1 MICKK
6 CGKTISDNA
15 KFCSQCGEK
24 IEADNISED
33 ISEEKLN
40 EISNTETVQ
49 NDEQDT
55 KIENCEINS
64 VQNKKKKLFPFII
77 GGSAIILACA
87 VFVVLFVTHV
97 ICFHDWVDA
106 NCIAPKTCSICGKTE
121 GLPLGHDF
129 SEATCT
135 KDSVCSLCG
144 EIGAKALGHDWS
156 EATCTED
163 AICKTCGEHGD
174 KAIGHSW
181 KNATCLEPKTCTNCG
196 KTEGKANGHKWQ
208 EATCDK
214 PKTCSVCKETDG
226 KELGHDWAAATVSA
240 PKTCRRCGETT
251 GEKLKTYDVYFSAS
265 EIIAASGVMR
275 SEFDVYEVS
284 GISCSNGSAYASTE
298 SVGRTFH
305 CDNLIGINVS
315 QATAGQVTISGTISS
330 MHLVIREAGQSNAWV
345 QDSRYFEITKT
356 VG

>member
-144 EIGAKALGHDWS
+144 EIGTKALGHDWS

-196 KTEGKANGHKWQ
+196 ETEGKANGHKWQ
-208 EATCDK
+208 EATCET
-214 PKTCSVCKETDG
+214 PKTCSVCGETSG
-226 KELGHDWAAATVSA
+226 ESLGHNWKDATYTA
-240 PKTCRRCGETT
+240 PKTCSRCGETS
-251 GEKLKTYDVYFSAS
+251 GEKLVKATCSTSFSVYNLGVSTAAH
-265 EIIAASGVMR
+265 EIIIVTSVTADNGTAT
-275 SEFDVYEVS
+275 VS
-284 GISCSNGSAYASTE
+284 GTSMWGTTAAETIIVSGCTE
-298 SVGRTFH
+298 GP
-305 CDNLIGINVS
+305 
-315 QATAGQVTISGTISS
+315 VTITGTI
-330 MHLVIREAGQSNAWV
+330 MTLA
-345 QDSRYFEITKT
+345 QDTSQRGPFSFTATGYAR
-356 VG
+356 

>member
-24 IEADNISED
+24 VEVDNISEN
-33 ISEEKLN
+33 ISEEEAN
-40 EISNTETVQ
+40 ENVSEEIVQDAEQNTE
-49 NDEQDT
+49 
-55 KIENCEINS
+55 IENIEIKG
-64 VQNKKKKLFPFII
+64 VQKKKKRVLPFII
-77 GGSAIILACA
+77 GGSSVIVVGIIFA
-87 VFVVLFVTHV
+87 VLFTTHI

-106 NCIAPKTCSICGKTE
+106 NCMTPKTCSICEKTE
-121 GLPLGHDF
+121 GEPLGHNF

-135 KDSVCSLCG
+135 KDAVCSLCG
-144 EIGAKALGHDWS
+144 EIDTKAFGHDWT

-163 AICKTCGEHGD
+163 AVCKTCGEHGD
-174 KAIGHSW
+174 KATGHNW
-181 KNATCLEPKTCTNCG
+181 KNATCLQPKTCAECG
-196 KTEGKANGHKWQ
+196 KTEGKAAGHKWQ
-208 EATCDK
+208 EATCEA

-240 PKTCRRCGETT
+240 PKTCHRCGETT

-284 GISCSNGSAYASTE
+284 GVSCSNGSAYASTE

-345 QDSRYFEITKT
+345 QDSKYFEITKT